1 MHVDPLYSVP
11 AGFVRGVNHHFLHKL
26 PQECGGQFSG
36 LGVLLYNFQ
45 KALNIPA
52 MIYPAQGRAME
63 FPRAR

>member
-1 MHVDPLYSVP
+1 MHVDPLYPVS
-11 AGFVRGVNHHFLHKL
+11 AGLVRGVNYHLLYKL
-26 PQECGGQFSG
+26 PQDCRCQFSG